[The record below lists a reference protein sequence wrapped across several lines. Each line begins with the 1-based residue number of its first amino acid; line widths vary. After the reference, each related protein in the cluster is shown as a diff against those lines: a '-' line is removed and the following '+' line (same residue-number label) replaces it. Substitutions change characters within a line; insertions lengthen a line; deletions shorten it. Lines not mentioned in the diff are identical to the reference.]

1 MASNLAMPML
11 RRPCCGARV
20 VAKERAAMD
29 LELNGKTAL
38 VTGGSKG
45 IGRAI
50 ARALAL
56 EGTDVAIA
64 ARNRG
69 PLEAAAQELAQETGR
84 NIVPIVGDISNTPD
98 VDTMVK
104 KAVSALGRLDILV
117 NNAGVPGGLATGP
130 LETVSDE
137 AMMEDLNTK
146 FLGYLR
152 CARAAAPFMQRQGWG
167 RIINIGG
174 LSARQSGSYSTGTRN
189 IAVVHLSKTLADEL
203 GPSGITVNVVH
214 PGGTRST
221 EHIDRLVSQRAQR
234 EGTSPEEIERQMGA
248 NLAIGRLPEADEVA
262 TIVVFLA
269 SPRCGAVTGEVISAG
284 GGAGRALFP

>member
-1 MASNLAMPML
+1 M
-11 RRPCCGARV
+11 
-20 VAKERAAMD
+20 
-29 LELNGKTAL
+29 
-38 VTGGSKG
+38 
-45 IGRAI
+45 
-50 ARALAL
+50 
-56 EGTDVAIA
+56 AIA

-167 RIINIGG
+167 RIINI
-174 LSARQSGSYSTGTRN
+174 
-189 IAVVHLSKTLADEL
+189 AVVHLSKTLADEL